1 MENGP
6 RPQTHSHLQIDI
18 SPQTRQPPVMDRP
31 CLSLRELKARA
42 DTTPQAHAVQV
53 QVTSIH
59 LRKTKSDKDYLE
71 LGLSDGGESI
81 TLRLWLDHPLFPA
94 VQKLPA
100 RSWIELAGDWTQNH
114 FGLDLRGGSLRELA
128 SSESAAL
135 LGGPDELRQKQAAD
149 FDCIREMTSV
159 LVDPRLRAVCARF
172 LEVHGERFRRCG
184 AARDYHHARRGGLV
198 EHVAQMMR
206 TAVALAGAY
215 PFLNRDLLVAG
226 VLFHDCGKLWENCYT
241 ADGFVMP
248 YDERGEM
255 LGHITIGIELV
266 NRLWREMVESPEAGA
281 WQDLVPATD
290 DVRLHLL
297 HLIASHHGE
306 VAFGSPVV
314 PKTPEAI
321 ILHHVD
327 NIDAKLEMFADGY
340 ATSAPLAK
348 NIFERRRPLPGN
360 LVRPLPSLAAS
371 SIAASFTMK

>member
-1 MENGP
+1 
-6 RPQTHSHLQIDI
+6 L
-18 SPQTRQPPVMDRP
+18 
-31 CLSLRELKARA
+31 L
-42 DTTPQAHAVQV
+42 
-53 QVTSIH
+53 
-59 LRKTKSDKDYLE
+59 
-71 LGLSDGGESI
+71 
-81 TLRLWLDHPLFPA
+81 
-94 VQKLPA
+94 A
-100 RSWIELAGDWTQNH
+100 RSWIELSGDWTQNH
-114 FGLDLRGGSLRELA
+114 FGLDLRGGSLRELS

-149 FDCIREMTSV
+149 FACICEMTSV

-172 LEVHGERFRRCG
+172 LDVHGERFRRCG

-206 TAVALAGAY
+206 TAAALAGVY

-248 YDERGEM
+248 YDDRGEM

-266 NRLWREMVESPEAGA
+266 NRLWREMVESPEACS
-281 WQDLVPATD
+281 WEDLVPATD

-371 SIAASFTMK
+371 PTTAALTMK